1 MSPTQ
6 IEPARFLRQVIVC
19 RPNCFRSPRRFSES
33 WARSPRPRTQR
44 ACLDWDSQCC
54 ARNDLGSAKSG
65 RRDSNGCRSVPLQAR
80 HGFDRVVSGFARAER
95 GGPAKAKVF
104 VRGEVRLEL
113 GAEGA
118 AVDEKGGVDYTST
131 SVNTTLTAAPG
142 ESFVLGSLIE
152 GSASRRRDG
161 RSFSTRSDRR
171 QQRLLITVDL
181 VSP

>member
-1 MSPTQ
+1 V
-6 IEPARFLRQVIVC
+6 A
-19 RPNCFRSPRRFSES
+19 
-33 WARSPRPRTQR
+33 
-44 ACLDWDSQCC
+44 
-54 ARNDLGSAKSG
+54 
-65 RRDSNGCRSVPLQAR
+65 
-80 HGFDRVVSGFARAER
+80 SGFARAER
-95 GGPAKAKVF
+95 GGPAKATLF
-104 VRGEVRLEL
+104 VSGEVRLEL